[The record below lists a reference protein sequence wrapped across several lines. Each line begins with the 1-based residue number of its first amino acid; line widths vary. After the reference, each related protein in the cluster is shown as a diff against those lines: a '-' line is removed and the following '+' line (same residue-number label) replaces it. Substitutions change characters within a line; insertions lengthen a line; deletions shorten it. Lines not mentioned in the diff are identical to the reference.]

1 MKKNMNLLTI
11 RATVSFFGRTT
22 RPGAIWPF
30 GIMYLMKYKVKLHIR
45 FFSVKSALY
54 LQQMSARVSGR
65 YKYSKSVFNML
76 FFKIGIHLFAV
87 VNSIFV

>member
-30 GIMYLMKYKVKLHIR
+30 GIMYLMKYKVKLHIH
-45 FFSVKSALY
+45 FCSEKSALY

-65 YKYSKSVFNML
+65 YNLKVCL
-76 FFKIGIHLFAV
+76 ICFFFLNWDTPV
-87 VNSIFV
+87 CCC